1 MQGSLSQYEFL
12 GNVNIQ
18 AMVVALEKMSMEGI
32 GVLDC
37 KPWEGPVVD
46 STLSVGVRASGMYAV
61 ASYILAS
68 QRL

>member
-1 MQGSLSQYEFL
+1 
-12 GNVNIQ
+12 
-18 AMVVALEKMSMEGI
+18 MVVALEKMSMEGI
-32 GVLDC
+32 GALDC